1 MCVLKP
7 AVYQK
12 AKSHWLHL
20 SHFPP
25 CVLSNASS
33 KLLHLR
39 IHNYALQRFHSVKP
53 IQLVDDWN
61 KNNREYGVFTMRWNL
76 PSGYIITLAALYV
89 SSALG
94 RWEAIVINSNIH
106 HRSQVLKRLQLLP
119 SHHFIATIDIWA
131 SIVLATYGVKNMKGG
146 LGWGDFNMINR
157 SQISKK
163 GLFRRRNLFLRVW
176 KSDTKLLGKWENGLG
191 KWLILLGK
199 WTILLGKWSKLLGK
213 WSKIVGEMKQ
223 NCWGNDTSCW
233 GSEAICV
240 GEMPQIQSAAL
251 PAQAPPATSATT
263 PTLSSRMTLPP
274 PPRAPRTHLPPPPRA
289 QGEASS
295 ASQDTSCIPTLNSVS
310 CDCPLCDRVK

>member
-20 SHFPP
+20 FHFPP

-94 RWEAIVINSNIH
+94 LIFALRSNCNQFKYTP
-106 HRSQVLKRLQLLP
+106 QVLKRLQLLP

-157 SQISKK
+157 SQINKK
-163 GLFRRRNLFLRVW
+163 RPF
-176 KSDTKLLGKWENGLG
+176 
-191 KWLILLGK
+191 
-199 WTILLGKWSKLLGK
+199 
-213 WSKIVGEMKQ
+213 
-223 NCWGNDTSCW
+223 
-233 GSEAICV
+233 
-240 GEMPQIQSAAL
+240 
-251 PAQAPPATSATT
+251 
-263 PTLSSRMTLPP
+263 
-274 PPRAPRTHLPPPPRA
+274 
-289 QGEASS
+289 
-295 ASQDTSCIPTLNSVS
+295 
-310 CDCPLCDRVK
+310 